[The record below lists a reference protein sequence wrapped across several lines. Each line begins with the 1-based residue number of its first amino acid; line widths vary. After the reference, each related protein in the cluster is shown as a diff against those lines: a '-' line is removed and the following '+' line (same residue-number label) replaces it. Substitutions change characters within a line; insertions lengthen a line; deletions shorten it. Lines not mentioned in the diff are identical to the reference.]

1 MKNNNNAVVKR
12 NLKLKPLCLALMA
25 IGVSGAAMAEEVS
38 KQDIPQFTNYSSG
51 TTYNGYFRGQWATGS
66 DGAPKQYAIGSVGRF
81 GNEYDYPGWFDLYA
95 TQELYNENDKLIK
108 AIVVLDGNVGNE
120 NGSEA
125 FSTAGGDAYD
135 YVQFSD
141 MYVTAKGFIPS
152 LPESTLWAGRHAQ
165 PVVEIQMLDWK
176 AYKGAGAAGVGL
188 NDIDAGAGTLDI
200 SLMRDD
206 FTASKDTTTTYYVA
220 GVDANGTATG
230 VTHAVTSTTTE
241 TEIVNTNALD
251 IRYKGIELTDSSK
264 LDLVVKYQMP
274 NSGNA
279 DDAEALKGYKISDA
293 VSAAAIINSSDENG
307 GFQQYGVHFATN
319 SIASTF
325 ASISGPNPD
334 YSLSDSDGA
343 SAVRLFSQ
351 GENYLFDK
359 NVIMSHA
366 IVLSHGEDAYDST
379 MAKTDVDFDSARVV
393 VRPAYI
399 WDQYNQ
405 TGVELGWFTQTNSV
419 NNVDYDETGYK
430 VSAFHTLKVAT
441 SMLRSRPEIRFFATY
456 MNADKNEISDFTFS
470 DGGDDQLSVGV
481 QAEVWW

>member
-12 NLKLKPLCLALMA
+12 NLKLKPLCLAFMT
-25 IGVSGAAMAEEVS
+25 IGMSGAAMAEEVS

-51 TTYNGYFRGQWATGS
+51 TTYNGYFRGQWATGEN
-66 DGAPKQYAIGSVGRF
+66 GVPEQYAIGSVGRF

-120 NGSEA
+120 QGSEA

-152 LPESTLWAGRHAQ
+152 LPEATLWAGRHGQ
-165 PVVEIQMLDWK
+165 PVIEIQMLDWK

-206 FTASKDTTTTYYVA
+206 FTAK
-220 GVDANGTATG
+220 G
-230 VTHAVTSTTTE
+230 STTVVDYIFTD
-241 TEIVNTNALD
+241 TDGNPHIVYKDAATQVVNTNALD
-251 IRYKGIELTDSSK
+251 IRYKGIKISDSSK
-264 LDLVVKYQMP
+264 LDLVMKYQMP
-274 NSGNA
+274 NSDNA
-279 DDAEALKGYKISDA
+279 DAAEALEGYKISDA
-293 VSAAAIINSSDENG
+293 VSAAAIINSNHENG

-419 NNVDYDETGYK
+419 NNVDYNETGYK
-430 VSAFHTLKVAT
+430 LSAFHSLKVAT